1 MLARTRRLR
10 SAREG
15 GVQPA
20 EPFLEDSPHR
30 ILITFRIGLSPPSGR
45 GAVADFGSPTVSTRK
60 PMRRTVTRTD
70 RPIGLHIRP
79 ENTDLSEPLFQSM
92 WRHFP
97 GPVHGHPPLSTCAQ
111 SSTRLADWTEV
122 GENPKIP
129 GKADTKADS
138 IGISGVPEGA
148 SQGGIGK

>member
-1 MLARTRRLR
+1 
-10 SAREG
+10 
-15 GVQPA
+15 
-20 EPFLEDSPHR
+20 
-30 ILITFRIGLSPPSGR
+30 
-45 GAVADFGSPTVSTRK
+45 
-60 PMRRTVTRTD
+60 MRRTVTRTD